1 MSQRFLYNITGIQG
15 VAAGAVATVNLPP
28 NFRYHGLT
36 LNLLANNVAADVTT
50 IASNIKLKVG
60 GVTIRD
66 FSPAQAVNKAKMYKI
81 TPALGELPIF
91 FSEPWMADPRIA
103 EMFSWDMW
111 RQGRFTMEI
120 TFLSPAGGPGVAAIV
135 AEVDTIRNERKNAQ
149 TGKMDPFLRII
160 KEKTETFIF
169 GGAGVLSNTNL
180 DRSLPIR
187 RLLCTSSA
195 NDVTTVEL
203 LADSVNVFQ
212 QITIAQMENVL
223 NHYGIDGTFFNAAL
237 VFDFDDLGRS
247 KLVAAGSLELK
258 LNATG
263 AQTLSIMNCQEAT
276 SFA

>member
-28 NFRYHGLT
+28 NFRYHGIT
-36 LNLLANNVAADVTT
+36 LSLLANGVAAAANT

-66 FSPAQAVNKAKMYKI
+66 CSPQQYIDVAQMYNI
-81 TPALGELPIF
+81 TPATGEVPIF
-91 FSEPWMADPRIA
+91 FSEPWMSDPRVA
-103 EMFSWDMW
+103 EMFSWDMYK
-111 RQGRFTMEI
+111 QGRFTLEI
-120 TFLSPAGGPGVAAIV
+120 TFLSPAGGPGVAAII
-135 AEVDTIRNERKNAQ
+135 AEVDTLRNERVNPQ
-149 TGKMDPFLRII
+149 TGKREPFLRPI
-160 KEKTETFIF
+160 KYKNETFLF
-169 GGAGVLSNTNL
+169 GGAGVASNTQL

-195 NDVTTVEL
+195 NDISTVEL
-203 LADSVNVFQ
+203 LADSVNVIQ
-212 QITIAQMENVL
+212 QITVGQMEGIL
-223 NHYGIDGTFFNAAL
+223 SHYGITGTFFNAAF

-258 LNATG
+258 MNATG
-263 AQTLSIMNCQEAT
+263 AQTLTILNCQEAT

>member
-135 AEVDTIRNERKNAQ
+135 AEVDTIRNQRANPK
-149 TGKMDPFLRII
+149 TGNMDPFLRII
-160 KEKTETFIF
+160 KEKSETFIF
-169 GGAGVLSNTNL
+169 SGAGVLSNTNL

-203 LADSVNVFQ
+203 LADSVNVIQ

-263 AQTLSIMNCQEAT
+263 AQTLTIMNCQEAT